1 MEEEAWGKILVQ
13 TLKNINE
20 TPQELKSVDLK
31 ASVRE
36 KRRGGEG
43 KHCIK
48 SLTNFSE
55 LHCYLEKARLTP

>member
-13 TLKNINE
+13 TPKNINE

-43 KHCIK
+43 MM
-48 SLTNFSE
+48 
-55 LHCYLEKARLTP
+55 